1 MYFTHRLSV
10 HWLVTVLRKAFCCTH
25 FKYENTAYV
34 LQVLKG
40 HTNLALAEAQSIT
53 VLRAIQK
60 GNAPGLI
67 AGLAND
73 TMQLYQSAAQ
83 YLRQALPDS
92 QSSKSST
99 YADWKALVFQAYAFA
114 YTGKLGQAY
123 SSQPLLRCQ
132 SRNLV
137 LLQVHDNLS
146 KVACCCVV
154 HALKGQWHIC
164 MLLCCAYS
172 SRTTMASK
180 GCFTVQ

>member
-1 MYFTHRLSV
+1 M
-10 HWLVTVLRKAFCCTH
+10 
-25 FKYENTAYV
+25 
-34 LQVLKG
+34 
-40 HTNLALAEAQSIT
+40 ALAEAQSIT

-123 SSQPLLRCQ
+123 CSPPLLRCQ
-132 SRNLV
+132 SRSV
-137 LLQVHDNLS
+137 GLQ
-146 KVACCCVV
+146 K
-154 HALKGQWHIC
+154 
-164 MLLCCAYS
+164 
-172 SRTTMASK
+172 
-180 GCFTVQ
+180 